1 VSVQSQ
7 AAAARAARRADSRP
21 GREWLANPAGLGALV
36 PAGFRLGV
44 STSAFQIEGG
54 ILDGGREPSTW
65 DTFMAQPGRIAD
77 GSDAAIAT
85 DHYHRSAED
94 VRLMRELGVD
104 SYRFSLGWSRLQPG
118 GTGPANRAAVAF
130 YDRLIDDL
138 LAAGIRPMATLFH
151 WDTPEALQHKGG
163 WLERDTAYRFAEYA
177 FVAGEA
183 FGDRVDSWVTINEPA
198 TVTLNGYALGVHA
211 PGATLLFD
219 SLPAAHHQLLGHGL
233 AVEALRAASVA
244 GEIGMTNV
252 HSPVQPSG
260 DGEDD
265 AYAAQLFDI
274 VHNRLYADPV
284 LLGEWPAVPEPFAEL
299 FSGLRE
305 IDPADL
311 AVISAPIDFYGLNY
325 YMPTRVAA
333 GSPVGSTLPDGDSP
347 VAHRLPFSL
356 EAWPEYP
363 TTGFG
368 WPIAPDFLAVA
379 LAETAERYGDA
390 LPPVVI
396 TESGASFADRVE
408 RDGSIDDEA
417 RVLYLAEH
425 LAVAFA
431 GVPGVDL
438 RGYFVWSLLDNWE
451 WAAGFS
457 QRFGLVHVD
466 FDTQE
471 RTPKR
476 SFGWLQALIGGRT
489 L

>member
-1 VSVQSQ
+1 VSTASERSRN
-7 AAAARAARRADSRP
+7 RA
-21 GREWLANPAGLGALV
+21 GREWLDNPAGLGALV
-36 PAGFRLGV
+36 PADFTLGV
-44 STSAFQIEGG
+44 ATSAFQIEGG
-54 ILDGGREPSTW
+54 ILDDGREPSTW
-65 DTFMAQPGRIAD
+65 DTFMAQAGRIAD
-77 GSDAAIAT
+77 GSDASVAT

-104 SYRFSLGWSRLQPG
+104 SYRFSIGWSRLQPG
-118 GTGPANRAAVAF
+118 GKGGASRSAVAF

-138 LAAGIRPMATLFH
+138 LANGIKPMATLFH
-151 WDTPEALQHKGG
+151 WDTPETLQHAGG

-177 FVAGEA
+177 FLAGEA
-183 FGDRVDSWVTINEPA
+183 FGDRVESWVTVNEPA

-219 SLPAAHHQLLGHGL
+219 ALPSAHHQLLGHGL
-233 AVEALRAASVA
+233 AVGALRDASVTGA
-244 GEIGMTNV
+244 IGITNV
-252 HSPVQPSG
+252 HSPVQPAG
-260 DGEDD
+260 DSEDD
-265 AYAAQLFDI
+265 ALAAELFDI

-284 LLGEWPAVPEPFAEL
+284 LLGRYPEIPEPFEHL
-299 FSGLRE
+299 FGFFRE
-305 IDPADL
+305 IEPSDL
-311 AVISAPIDFYGLNY
+311 AAIAAPLDFYGLNY

-333 GSPVGSTLPDGDSP
+333 GSPTDAATPDGFSS
-347 VAHRLPFSL
+347 VASQLPFTL
-356 EAWPEYP
+356 EPWPEYP
-363 TTGFG
+363 VTGFG
-368 WPIAPDFLAVA
+368 WPVAPDFLAVTLREQA
-379 LAETAERYGDA
+379 DRYGTA

-396 TESGASFADRVE
+396 TEGGASFPDVVA
-408 RDGSIDDEA
+408 RDGSVDDEA

-431 GVPGVDL
+431 GAPGVDV

-466 FDTQE
+466 FATQD

-476 SFGWLQALIGGRT
+476 SFGWLQRLIGGRT

>member
-1 VSVQSQ
+1 MSV
-7 AAAARAARRADSRP
+7 APRNNAAARSNSRP
-21 GREWLANPAGLGALV
+21 GREWLDNPAGLGELI
-36 PAGFRLGV
+36 PSGFTMGV
-44 STSAFQIEGG
+44 ATSAFQIEGA

-77 GSDAAIAT
+77 GSDAAITT
-85 DHYHRSAED
+85 DHYHRYSED

-104 SYRFSLGWSRLQPG
+104 SYRFSFGWSRLQPG
-118 GTGPANRAAVAF
+118 GRGGLSRSAVAF
-130 YDRLIDDL
+130 YDRLIDEL
-138 LAAGIRPMATLFH
+138 LANGIKPMATLFH
-151 WDTPEALQHKGG
+151 WDTPEALQHTGG

-177 FVAGEA
+177 FLSGEA
-183 FGDRVDSWVTINEPA
+183 FGDRVESWVTVNEPA

-233 AVEALRAASVA
+233 AVEALRAASVTGA
-244 GEIGMTNV
+244 VGITNV
-252 HSPVQPSG
+252 HSPVQPAG
-260 DGEDD
+260 DREDD
-265 AYAAQLFDI
+265 VFAAELFDI

-284 LLGEWPAVPEPFAEL
+284 LLGRYPQIPDQFEHLFA
-299 FSGLRE
+299 FLRE
-305 IDPADL
+305 IEPADL
-311 AVISAPIDFYGLNY
+311 TAISAPLDFYGLNY

-333 GSPVGSTLPDGDSP
+333 GSPTDDTTPDGQSP
-347 VAHRLPFSL
+347 VSRQLPFSL
-356 EAWPEYP
+356 EPWPEYP
-363 TTGFG
+363 VTGFG
-368 WPIAPDFLAVA
+368 WPVAPEFLAVT
-379 LAETAERYGDA
+379 LAEHAERYGDA

-396 TESGASFADRVE
+396 TEGGASYPDVVQ
-408 RDGSIDDEA
+408 RDGSVDDEA

-431 GVPGVDL
+431 GVPGVTL

-466 FDTQE
+466 FANQT

-476 SFGWLQALIGGRT
+476 SFAWMQRLIGGRT

>member
-1 VSVQSQ
+1 MSVEPRDN
-7 AAAARAARRADSRP
+7 AAARSSRRP
-21 GREWLANPAGLGALV
+21 GREWLDNPAGLGELI
-36 PAGFRLGV
+36 PAGFTMGV
-44 STSAFQIEGG
+44 AASALQIEGA

-65 DTFMAQPGRIAD
+65 DTFMAQAGRIAD
-77 GSDAAIAT
+77 GSDASVAA
-85 DHYHRSAED
+85 DHYHRYSED

-104 SYRFSLGWSRLQPG
+104 SYRFSFGWSRLQPG
-118 GTGPANRAAVAF
+118 GRGGLSRSAVAF
-130 YDRLIDDL
+130 YDRLLDEL
-138 LAAGIRPMATLFH
+138 LANGIKPMATLFH
-151 WDTPEALQHKGG
+151 WDTPEALQHTGG

-177 FVAGEA
+177 FLSGEA
-183 FGDRVDSWVTINEPA
+183 FGDRVESWITVSEPA

-233 AVEALRAASVA
+233 AVEALRAASVT
-244 GEIGMTNV
+244 GGIGITNV
-252 HSPVQPSG
+252 HSPVQPAG
-260 DGEDD
+260 DKEDD
-265 AYAAQLFDI
+265 VFAAELFDI

-284 LLGEWPAVPEPFAEL
+284 LLGRYPRIPEQFEHL
-299 FSGLRE
+299 FGFLRE
-305 IDPADL
+305 IEPADL
-311 AVISAPIDFYGLNY
+311 AAISAPLDFYGLNY

-333 GSPVGSTLPDGDSP
+333 GSPTDDTTPDGQSP
-347 VAHRLPFSL
+347 VSRQLPFSMQP
-356 EAWPEYP
+356 WPEYP
-363 TTGFG
+363 VTGFG
-368 WPIAPDFLAVA
+368 WPVAPEFLTVA
-379 LAETAERYGDA
+379 LAEHAERYGDA

-396 TESGASFADRVE
+396 TEGGASYPDVVK
-408 RDGSIDDEA
+408 RDGSVDDEA

-431 GVPGVDL
+431 GAPGVTL

-466 FDTQE
+466 FATQN

-476 SFGWLQALIGGRT
+476 SFGWLQGLIGGRT